1 MISIQYFEEWNSPK
15 FYIKI
20 QFLLQ
25 EDTFGIDY
33 EEQSVYIV

>member
-1 MISIQYFEEWNSPK
+1 MISIYYFEEWNSPK

-25 EDTFGIDY
+25 GNPLGIDY
-33 EEQSVYIV
+33 DEQSV